1 MASVDL
7 KNHFDGYLTINS
19 AGRYCMGALDQLGR
33 YIGWGW
39 GVGGGVSPAPRV
51 YQPMA
56 TYQSHPGLVLIA
68 GTSAGLQ

>member
-39 GVGGGVSPAPRV
+39 GVGGGYLLPPGCTNLW
-51 YQPMA
+51 QPIKA
-56 TYQSHPGLVLIA
+56 TLGWF
-68 GTSAGLQ
+68 